1 MRFYG
6 NIAQNLSNALKSKD
20 GVLAQEIII
29 DALATLIETKPNEV
43 IKALQQ
49 SDVDIA
55 ENASKEKI
63 VNVSSESIQ
72 NNKSFQIKI
81 AKLIVENTKFYAQD
95 GSEVSDAAK
104 GSGGGANIVSS
115 IADMISSGFKF
126 GAASKDLKSSKQSTK
141 SVLYSKVFGDKK
153 KVNWLPIVV
162 ISGILV
168 IGGIVVWRVTANKK

>member
-49 SDVDIA
+49 SDVDIE

-63 VNVSSESIQ
+63 VNVSS
-72 NNKSFQIKI
+72 
-81 AKLIVENTKFYAQD
+81 
-95 GSEVSDAAK
+95 
-104 GSGGGANIVSS
+104 
-115 IADMISSGFKF
+115 
-126 GAASKDLKSSKQSTK
+126 
-141 SVLYSKVFGDKK
+141 
-153 KVNWLPIVV
+153 
-162 ISGILV
+162 
-168 IGGIVVWRVTANKK
+168 